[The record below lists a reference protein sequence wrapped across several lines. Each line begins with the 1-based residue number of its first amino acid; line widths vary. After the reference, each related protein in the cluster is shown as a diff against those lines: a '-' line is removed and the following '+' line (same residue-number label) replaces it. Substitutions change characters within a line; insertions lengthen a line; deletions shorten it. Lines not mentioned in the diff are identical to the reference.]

1 MSLSKQVHIDI
12 DSFDKTVIYYD
23 LKVELAMASHLTF
36 SFLWRHTDTV
46 ITSQGQEQAMVNR
59 YQARDVIFTF
69 RSTTGTEV
77 KAKGFITGMVM
88 TDNQGSSVGLQVTG
102 MGHTYY
108 IDDMKKSRTFLD
120 RDLQYIVQEIL
131 PAETPGDFY
140 QWADMIPTYKKRIP
154 YSAQYNET
162 TFEYLKRLATRYGQW
177 FYWDGMR
184 LQFGV
189 IKPGKV
195 KLINGSSVHEFTTA
209 THLSP
214 QKVSLAGYDYTQNTG
229 IQASQRK
236 VEGGSSDGLAAHLS
250 QKQHDY
256 FTRDMEVSAYT
267 GQAAGKPEL
276 EDMAKL
282 QAAAAATSIVTYSGV
297 SYEPLW
303 LGRSFMVLKGQV
315 EYRLVTVSVKHL
327 SDNHGNYRCEFT
339 AIPEDVA
346 APPYTDPHCYAHAES
361 QSAKV
366 YDNNDPEGMGRIKV
380 LFYWGI
386 GGYNITD
393 WVRMVQPHSGAG
405 KGFYFI
411 PEIGEEVMVGFEGGN
426 AEKPYVIGAHYNGK
440 QSSGY
445 STTGNDQK
453 AIHTRSGCKIIFNDA
468 EKSIHIEDPSG
479 NTWTMDGQGNIS
491 VHAPKNF
498 TVNAGENISMTAG
511 KDVSINAGENI
522 NNAANDNINQV
533 AGNDLNQTATGNLT
547 ETSNNKTEVASG
559 TVLRKSKKSETFSED
574 VDINSSKENMV
585 MKSAKTIEWNSG
597 EKSNFF

>member
-1 MSLSKQVHIDI
+1 
-12 DSFDKTVIYYD
+12 
-23 LKVELAMASHLTF
+23 
-36 SFLWRHTDTV
+36 
-46 ITSQGQEQAMVNR
+46 
-59 YQARDVIFTF
+59 
-69 RSTTGTEV
+69 
-77 KAKGFITGMVM
+77 MVM
-88 TDNQGSSVGLQVTG
+88 TDNQGGSVGLQVTG
-102 MGHTYY
+102 IGHTYH

-140 QWADMIPTYKKRIP
+140 QWADMVPTYKNRIP

-189 IKPGKV
+189 IKAGKV

-229 IQASQRK
+229 IQASERK